1 MVHDHEAS
9 VSVWRRIVSIFD
21 HSFIDWSLSS
31 SLSVKRKSFYLALKK
46 KANIIASIMAAKKE
60 IVITGKGIYK
70 CTVQQPHR
78 IISDVDR
85 R

>member
-1 MVHDHEAS
+1 MVHDHEA
-9 VSVWRRIVSIFD
+9 SVWRRIVSIFD
-21 HSFIDWSLSS
+21 HCFIDWSLSS

-46 KANIIASIMAAKKE
+46 KFIASIMAAKKE
-60 IVITGKGIYK
+60 IMITGKSIYK